1 MHVPVSYRS
10 HVIQYAF
17 SRIEVIFFA
26 LLFLYQLSFHF
37 IKIQRGKQN
46 RKHNSETYTLKC
58 QNQRASLQIII
69 TCSKISYYKLCFKHL
84 TVVTKLLVRRF
95 HYKRLLFSPQNIMFA
110 KSLLEFTKKKQ
121 TIFNFSKLSVKILV
135 VYSCAVCQ
143 FFRRNFRVCQLPVLN
158 IKHTLV

>member
-1 MHVPVSYRS
+1 MRFHVY
-10 HVIQYAF
+10 IG
-17 SRIEVIFFA
+17 VIFFA

-95 HYKRLLFSPQNIMFA
+95 HYKRLLFFAIKYHVCQVFTRVDKKEANNFQFFQVVSQNFGRLQLCSLSIFQ
-110 KSLLEFTKKKQ
+110 KKFQSLLAT
-121 TIFNFSKLSVKILV
+121 SVK
-135 VYSCAVCQ
+135 
-143 FFRRNFRVCQLPVLN
+143 
-158 IKHTLV
+158 H